1 MAAHIC
7 VYPKKHLTVHFKWVS
22 CVVCELYLA
31 KSGKEGREGEERIE
45 GGRRKEGKGRVS
57 AKRAP
62 SFKILKCLQGH
73 CRHSHLQSLVEQAWL
88 QSRRKVPH

>member
-7 VYPKKHLTVHFKWVS
+7 DYLKKHLTVHFKWVS

-45 GGRRKEGKGRVS
+45 GGRRKEGRRDEMEERREKNKG
-57 AKRAP
+57 
-62 SFKILKCLQGH
+62 C
-73 CRHSHLQSLVEQAWL
+73 
-88 QSRRKVPH
+88 

>member
-7 VYPKKHLTVHFKWVS
+7 DYLKKHLTVHFKWVS

-45 GGRRKEGKGRVS
+45 GGKKEREECLLKEPPVS
-57 AKRAP
+57 KY
-62 SFKILKCLQGH
+62 
-73 CRHSHLQSLVEQAWL
+73 
-88 QSRRKVPH
+88 

>member
-7 VYPKKHLTVHFKWVS
+7 DYLKKHLTVHFKWVS

-45 GGRRKEGKGRVS
+45 GGKKEREEWLLKEPPVS
-57 AKRAP
+57 KY
-62 SFKILKCLQGH
+62 
-73 CRHSHLQSLVEQAWL
+73 
-88 QSRRKVPH
+88 